1 MKKKGLTI
9 TLLVVGAVVVLL
21 LILLI
26 AIGIKKDGG
35 DVDDLQTTYGTVQ
48 MMEMVS
54 DTMESSYQVGAA
66 LPGTDFSAIGQIL
79 ADKMAQEWDA
89 FNKMTQEQRM
99 VSSKAWGVVGIQV
112 DTWDECEEAIG
123 FAVYNPLES
132 LDWLNK
138 TGYYGMESTNPD
150 IPVAHVQTM
159 ANFAINT
166 DGKLREIDVTAGYN
180 NEKVKI
186 TLTAIQSANSGT
198 YISGSACNGYA
209 TYGQNTVSTGSGIPV
224 LIVTTNETNN
234 TGYYND
240 NYFDLTAYWV
250 IDNVFY
256 ILRVFGEETHKDEIQ
271 NTIERILEEI

>member
-9 TLLVVGAVVVLL
+9 TVLVVGAVVVLL

-99 VSSKAWGVVGIQV
+99 VSSKAWGSVGIQV
-112 DTWDECEEAIG
+112 DTWDECEQAIG

-138 TGYYGMESTNPD
+138 TGYFGMESTNPD
-150 IPVAHVQTM
+150 IPVAHVLIR
-159 ANFAINT
+159 ANW
-166 DGKLREIDVTAGYN
+166 GKAMNGKVSEIGVTAGYN
-180 NEKVKI
+180 NEQVRV
-186 TLTAIQSANSGT
+186 TLTAILSADSGT
-198 YISGSACNGYA
+198 YVSGSACNGYA
-209 TYGQNTVSTGSGIPV
+209 TYEQNTVSTGSGMPV

-240 NYFDLTAYWV
+240 NYFDPTVYWV
-250 IDNVFY
+250 KDNVFY
-256 ILRVFGEETHKDEIQ
+256 VLRVFGEEENKDEIQ
-271 NTIERILEEI
+271 DTLERILEEI